1 MAVQQCLFPLSSFG
15 MALDICVCFWNELFG
30 GLCLLILLLYL
41 NCRHIFCLHYYMA
54 IYAKNVCLVFLIAWV
69 LIIQVPCSVRV

>member
-1 MAVQQCLFPLSSFG
+1 MGKMAVQCFPFPVLVW
-15 MALDICVCFWNELFG
+15 LCVCFWNELFG